1 MGRMQFLIVAPD
13 QVSEDLLQQA
23 YLTGVDRT
31 PWPVRT
37 SREGNLLLLERE
49 VSESANVHVP
59 WWVEGH
65 GLPTLSTGT
74 LMERPTPYLLPV
86 ELARGTVN
94 QLRSQLFE
102 WQAIGLQVPPAISTK
117 LTEAVVALSWA
128 AVRQD
133 ESNVAAAL
141 SQDAL
146 RAALDASQ
154 LLATT
159 YAEQAIAVRRRG
171 TGKLP
176 SLLGAD
182 LETSLLDAYTARQF
196 LGAFNAAVVPICWRD
211 VEASEGTFSWTVCDA
226 QIQWCH
232 THGLKV
238 CAGPL
243 INLDAR
249 SLPDW
254 LYLWED
260 DFDNLLA
267 SMSQFI
273 GAAVARYRG
282 KVGLWQCVG
291 RFNTAEMLS
300 LSEEE
305 KLQLAARAIRL
316 VRSLDGDTPAL
327 ISLDQPW
334 SEYMDRREVDFPP
347 LHFADALVRAG
358 LDLGGLVL
366 EVNLGHQPGCTLPRT
381 PLEFSRQ
388 LDYWSLLGL
397 PLYVALSVP
406 SGDGD
411 DLLARRRVTL
421 PPGCWTLQAQQA
433 WIARYVPLILAKP
446 GVQGVLWSQLR
457 DSVPHD
463 FPHAGLLDERCHAK
477 PALRALAAIRQSLLK

>member
-1 MGRMQFLIVAPD
+1 MRFFIVAPEQISD
-13 QVSEDLLQQA
+13 DLVQQA

-31 PWPVRT
+31 PWPVRI
-37 SREGNLLLLERE
+37 SREGDRLLLERE

-65 GLPTLSTGT
+65 GLLTLSSGS
-74 LMERPTPYLLPV
+74 LMEQSVPYFLPV
-86 ELARGTVN
+86 ELARGTLN
-94 QLRSQLFE
+94 QLRNQLFE
-102 WQAIGLQVPPAISTK
+102 WQAIGLVAPPAVGEK
-117 LTEAVVALSWA
+117 LAVALLALSWA

-133 ESNVAAAL
+133 EPEVAAAL

-154 LLATT
+154 LLAAA
-159 YAEQAIAVRRRG
+159 YAEQALAVRRRG
-171 TGKLP
+171 TGKVAAV
-176 SLLGAD
+176 LGAD

-196 LGAFNAAVVPICWRD
+196 LAAFNAAVVPISWRD
-211 VEASEGTFSWTVCDA
+211 VEASEGTFSWSVCDA

-243 INLDAR
+243 IHLDPR

-260 DFDNLLA
+260 DFDNLSA
-267 SMSQFI
+267 SMSHFI
-273 GAAVARYRG
+273 SAVVARYRG
-282 KVGLWQCVG
+282 KVDLWQCAG
-291 RFNTAEMLS
+291 RFNTAETLS

-305 KLQLAARAIRL
+305 KLQLAATTIRA
-316 VRSLDGDTPAL
+316 VQALDSQTPAL
-327 ISLDQPW
+327 ISFDQPW

-358 LDLGGLVL
+358 LGLNGLVL
-366 EVNLGHQPGCTLPRT
+366 EINLGYQPGCTLPRT

-397 PLYVALSVP
+397 PLYVALGVP
-406 SGDGD
+406 SGEGD
-411 DLLARRRVTL
+411 DPLARRRLAV
-421 PPGCWTLQAQQA
+421 PPGCWNLQAQQA

-446 GVQGVLWSQLR
+446 AVQGVLWSQLR

-477 PALRALAAIRQSLLK
+477 PALRALATIRQTLLK